1 MVTETR
7 IEMQSQIQCLSRKWG
22 WAEHPLFKEIVIHSY
37 YQWFTVDSYCVSYF
51 DGLVCWPGTAPGNS
65 AVVDC
70 FHIDAFAQALTGITE
85 NQEIGKEL

>member
-1 MVTETR
+1 MKCKTNALK
-7 IEMQSQIQCLSRKWG
+7 IEKLSNKVLKILIQM
-22 WAEHPLFKEIVIHSY
+22 EPTSY
-37 YQWFTVDSYCVSYF
+37 LAGIGCSSYF